1 MNKIVYAGRTFTDD
15 QITAGQC
22 YLSQSLLSSSL
33 EIDTFDFSVSS
44 DDPTLVDYQQDAPLQ
59 YYRDDV
65 FIGTYFVQQV
75 NRVSRKIYD
84 FSCVSVVG
92 LLDKADHYGGI
103 YAGQTVEEVVTDICK
118 GFTVTF
124 AANVKRIKLYGWLPV
139 ASARENLAQVLFAT
153 SSTITVGADASI
165 LVKGLDDT
173 VKSQIGED
181 RLSLDSSVQYDPFVT
196 KVVVLEHQYVK
207 STEEKKLFEGTTS
220 AGDRII
226 FSEPMHT
233 LKSTGFSV
241 TEAGDNYAIVSAG
254 SGTLTGQTYTHTTRE
269 MVGTPPTRAATNI
282 ENIIRVEDATLI
294 SLANSRAVADR
305 LAEYYTHTQHIVT
318 NMDYQTEQAGQVVNI
333 QHPYNAEKTL
343 ACVESMDIT
352 LSKRLSAQTSALV
365 GYLPPDI
372 SQIEYYDTFE
382 ILTGS
387 GTWTAP
393 KGVKNLR
400 AVLIGGGTGG
410 QSATAGEDGGIPP
423 RKPLNTITA
432 KGGAGGIGGKGG
444 KGGNIFQ
451 AEITA
456 KAGDSFS
463 YQSGAAGVSGAYD
476 ATTQNLGRAGTASVF
491 GSLSSA
497 SGTPSDI
504 GYTNPFSGETYAKR
518 GEDGVNGAAGGAS
531 VYPSNRNTY
540 SENGQDVLTW
550 TGGRGGLCYLNPSDA
565 TGWTQY
571 HSAGGGGGAAYGSN
585 GEDGQNADQ
594 DYTGPDGQKQR
605 MKGGNGGNATLR
617 GTVVKYGQGGEGGNG
632 GGGGGANGKAYFPA
646 EQGDPEDYILS
657 LGTPEGGAG
666 TAGGAAGAGCIILF
680 YSLPQPVTGG

>member
-15 QITAGQC
+15 KITAGQC

-92 LLDKADHYGGI
+92 LLDKDDHYGGI

-153 SSTITVGADASI
+153 SATITVDADASI

-254 SGTLTGQTYTHTTRE
+254 SGTLTGQAYTHTTRE
-269 MVGTPPTRAATNI
+269 MVSTPPTRAATNVG
-282 ENIIRVEDATLI
+282 NTIRVKDATLI

-305 LAEYYTHTQHIVT
+305 LAEYYTHTQHIIT

-333 QHPYNAEKTL
+333 QHPYNAEKSL

-400 AVLIGGGTGG
+400 AVLIGGGDAGTSGSDGERGG
-410 QSATAGEDGGIPP
+410 RKGE
-423 RKPLNTITA
+423 
-432 KGGAGGIGGKGG
+432 AGGIGGDPGIRGAGG
-444 KGGNIFQ
+444 RIYQ
-451 AEITA
+451 SEITNTSA
-456 KAGDSFS
+456 PVPYTCGT
-463 YQSGAAGVSGAYD
+463 G
-476 ATTQNLGRAGTASVF
+476 GTASDIGGTETVF
-491 GSLSSA
+491 GAMSTA
-497 SGTPSDI
+497 SGTRNEA
-504 GYTNPFSGETYAKR
+504 GYINAFSGVIYAR
-518 GEDGVNGAAGGAS
+518 AGKA
-531 VYPSNRNTY
+531 
-540 SENGQDVLTW
+540 
-550 TGGRGGLCYLNPSDA
+550 GL
-565 TGWTQY
+565 
-571 HSAGGGGGAAYGSN
+571 
-585 GEDGQNADQ
+585 
-594 DYTGPDGQKQR
+594 
-605 MKGGNGGNATLR
+605 KGGNGGKQNQKGEDVGQFVGGDPGRVTEFNV
-617 GTVVKYGQGGEGGNG
+617 GTGQG
-632 GGGGGANGKAYFPA
+632 GGGGGAGSGGDGKRGGNGWGHDKDEGNGGFVRGGGGGNGGIGANAEPAYTEYGSGGNA
-646 EQGDPEDYILS
+646 G
-657 LGTPEGGAG
+657 GGGGGGGACGSYTSSTGYGGSDDPGKGGIGG
-666 TAGGAAGAGCIILF
+666 TGSDGRDGCIILF